1 MDNTHLSITFFN
13 KAADGEFL
21 ERALCFEK
29 KKMKSEMK
37 LDSEHLFELATLGI
51 INHGEFNNFSGTT

>member
-29 KKMKSEMK
+29 KNEKRNEIR
-37 LDSEHLFELATLGI
+37 F
-51 INHGEFNNFSGTT
+51 